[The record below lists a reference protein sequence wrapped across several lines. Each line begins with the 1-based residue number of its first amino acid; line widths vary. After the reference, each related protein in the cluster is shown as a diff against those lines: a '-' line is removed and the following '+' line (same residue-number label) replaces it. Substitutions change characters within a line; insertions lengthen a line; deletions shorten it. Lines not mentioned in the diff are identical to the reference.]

1 MTAIAPQEFVAKN
14 AELWSLRARDW
25 AAAQDRDQ
33 RADFVEGVR
42 RTGIA
47 TGSAVLDLGC
57 GTGGF
62 SLRAA
67 EAGASVTGI
76 DVAPG
81 MIEVARE
88 RIPSGRFDVGD
99 MQSLPYKDDCFD
111 VIAAFHSLQFAPNPS
126 EVLAEVARVG
136 KPGAKVF
143 IAVWGREG
151 RNELAAI
158 VGAIGSLLP
167 QSPPPGAPG
176 PFALTAPGEL
186 ETLVDGS
193 TLTVTDRGYFEMQ
206 YEFSDE
212 ATLLQGIRS
221 AGPTI
226 LAERAVGVNAVEE
239 TILRAAAPYRTAT
252 GGYRLELEWAY
263 VLAEV

>member
-1 MTAIAPQEFVAKN
+1 MSAIAAQEIVAKN
-14 AELWSLRARDW
+14 AELWSIRARDW
-25 AAAQDRDQ
+25 AAAQDRDE
-33 RADFVEGVR
+33 RADFIEGVR
-42 RTGIA
+42 RTGI
-47 TGSAVLDLGC
+47 GSGTSVLDLGC

-67 EAGASVTGI
+67 QAGAPVTGI

-81 MIEVARE
+81 MVEVARE
-88 RIPSGRFDVGD
+88 RVPSGHFDVGD
-99 MQSLPYKDDCFD
+99 MQSLPYEDSSFD
-111 VIAAFHSLQFAPNPS
+111 VIAAFHSLQFAPSPS
-126 EVLAEVARVG
+126 AVLAEVARVG

-151 RNELAAI
+151 RNQLAAI
-158 VGAIGSLLP
+158 VHAIFELIP
-167 QSPPPGAPG
+167 ERPPPGAPG

-186 ETLVDGS
+186 KAVVDVGS
-193 TLTVTDRGYFEMQ
+193 LTATDHGYFEMH
-206 YEFSDE
+206 YEFPDE

-226 LAERAVGVNAVEE
+226 LAERVVGVKAVKE
-239 TILRAAAPYRTAT
+239 TILRAAAPYRTAE
-252 GGYRLELEWAY
+252 GGYRVELEWAF